1 MSETQQRRRF
11 LQTSLAA
18 GTALTL
24 GGASTSHGDVRVAVP
39 VRPADANPPAR
50 PGRVRWHDDFAAA
63 CTASRGSNKPVFLF
77 QMLGRL
83 DEKFC

>member
-1 MSETQQRRRF
+1 MSEVHQRRRF
-11 LQTSLAA
+11 LQSSLAA

-24 GGASTSHGDVRVAVP
+24 GGGGTSHGDVRTTVP

-63 CTASRGSNKPVFLF
+63 CTAARGSGKPVFLF
-77 QMLGRL
+77 HMLGRL

>member
-1 MSETQQRRRF
+1 

-24 GGASTSHGDVRVAVP
+24 TGGSPTSGDATQTAT
-39 VRPADANPPAR
+39 PAQQAANPAVR

-63 CTASRGSNKPVFLF
+63 CAASGRSGKPVFLF
-77 QMLGRL
+77 HMMGRL
-83 DEKFC
+83 DQRFC